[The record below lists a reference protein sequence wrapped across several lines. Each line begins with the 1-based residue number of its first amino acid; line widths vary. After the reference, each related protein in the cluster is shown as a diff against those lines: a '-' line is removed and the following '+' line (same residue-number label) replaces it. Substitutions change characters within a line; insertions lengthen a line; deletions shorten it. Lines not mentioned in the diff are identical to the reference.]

1 MLKITI
7 IIATYNAEKTLKQTL
22 DSIKYQTYSNIEL
35 IVVDGNST
43 DNTVDIIKEYN
54 DIITK
59 WISEPDT
66 GIYNAWNK
74 ALNFVTGD
82 YIAFIGADDCYCN
95 YYVIKNIASYLDV
108 DTNILSTPI
117 FLVDEKNKTQFLMNN
132 HISKDELLSGS
143 MIPHPGMFVKADIIK
158 KYGFNEQNRIISDYE
173 FLLQYILDGGKIKF
187 IDVPSV
193 YFSNYGISSG
203 RFGDNYWKTSIN
215 EHILLFEKYSIDKK
229 YLFKFM
235 DKRLLLRHSSSIS
248 FHIKCIVKIILNK
261 LCLLEFAKKIKLS
274 DKKHKCSLKICRW
287 CNRYDMY

>member
-1 MLKITI
+1 MLKLTI
-7 IIATYNAEKTLKQTL
+7 IISTYNAGKTLKQTL

-35 IVVDGNST
+35 IVVDGKST
-43 DNTVDIIKEYN
+43 DNTVDVINEYS

-95 YYVIKNIASYLDV
+95 YDVIKNIASYLDD

-117 FLVDEKNKTQFLMNN
+117 FVVDEKNKTQFLMNN

-158 KYGFNEQNRIISDYE
+158 KYGFNEKNRIISDYE
-173 FLLQYILDGGKIKF
+173 FLLQYILDAGKIKF
-187 IDVPSV
+187 IDEPSV
-193 YFSNYGISSG
+193 YFSNDGISSG
-203 RFGDNYWKTSIN
+203 SFGDEYWKISTN
-215 EHILLFEKYSIDKK
+215 EHILLFDKYSLDKK

-235 DKRLLLRHSSSIS
+235 DERLLLRQSYCIS
-248 FHIKCIVKIILNK
+248 FHIKSIIKIVLNE
-261 LCLLEFAKKIKLS
+261 LNLLKFIKKIKLNGN
-274 DKKHKCSLKICRW
+274 KHKCNLKICRW
-287 CNRYDMY
+287 CNKYDN